1 MSGVTVLGLVAA
13 ACTTSA
19 FIPQA
24 VKTIRTR
31 SAGDLSAAMYA
42 LTTVGIVL
50 WLAYGVVRGDVPII
64 AANVV
69 ALVPIIAVDVQIV
82 RHHLARPR

>member
-1 MSGVTVLGLVAA
+1 MSGVTILGLVAA
-13 ACTTSA
+13 TCTTSA

-24 VKTIRTR
+24 VKTLRTG

-42 LTTVGIVL
+42 LTTVGILL
-50 WLAYGVVRGDVPII
+50 WLAYGIAQRDVPII

-69 ALVPIIAVDVQIV
+69 AIVPISAVDVQIV
-82 RHHLARPR
+82 RHHLARAR